1 MNLKKFDPFNNRL
14 ARDIRNG
21 LSKSFLGALV
31 ERDMSPYKRRAAEY
45 LKQDLKRVYQMYVKT
60 RLGKYDEVF
69 VAIEQG
75 RIDDKLQQAEILWKQ
90 ELYFEMHELLEN
102 IWSSAEGNERKAL
115 QGLIRAAGMKIHAEN
130 GNTRAA
136 VAMGRKAQADLQL
149 FGRALIRLDRLES
162 ILAEINQTL
171 ASMDSS
177 SEDH

>member
-1 MNLKKFDPFNNRL
+1 VNLKKFDPFNNRL

-21 LSKSFLGALV
+21 LSKSFLEARA
-31 ERDMSPYKRRAAEY
+31 ERDVSLYKRKAAEY
-45 LKQDLKRVYQMYVKT
+45 LKQDLEQAYQIYVET
-60 RLGKYDEVF
+60 RLSKYDEVF

-90 ELYFEMHELLEN
+90 GLYFEMHELLEN
-102 IWSSAEGNERKAL
+102 IWNSAEGNERKAL

-149 FGRALIRLDRLES
+149 FGRALISLNRLES
-162 ILAEINQTL
+162 ILAEITNAL
-171 ASMDSS
+171 ANMDSS
-177 SEDH
+177 L

>member
-1 MNLKKFDPFNNRL
+1 MKKFDPFNNRL

-21 LSKSFLGALV
+21 LSKSFIGALA
-31 ERDMSPYKRRAAEY
+31 ERDVSLFKKRAAEY
-45 LKQDLKRVYQMYVKT
+45 LKQDLEQVYQMYIET

-75 RIDDKLQQAEILWKQ
+75 RIDDKLQQAEILWEQ

-102 IWSSAEGNERKAL
+102 IWNSAEGDERKAL

-136 VAMGRKAQADLQL
+136 VTMGRKAQAALQNY
-149 FGRALIRLDRLES
+149 GRLLIHFTKLES
-162 ILAEINQTL
+162 ILAEIANTL
-171 ASMDSS
+171 ANMDSS
-177 SEDH
+177 S

>member
-1 MNLKKFDPFNNRL
+1 VNLKNFDPFNNRL

-21 LSKSFLGALV
+21 LSKSFLGALA
-31 ERDMSPYKRRAAEY
+31 EREVSSYKRRAAEY
-45 LKQDLKRVYQMYVKT
+45 LKQDLKLVYQMYVKT

-75 RIDDKLQQAEILWKQ
+75 RIDDELRQAEILWKHG
-90 ELYFEMHELLEN
+90 LFFEMHELLEN

-149 FGRALIRLDRLES
+149 FGRALTRLNRLEF
-162 ILAEINQTL
+162 ILAEITNTL
-171 ASMDSS
+171 ANMDSS